1 MASTTIYPT
10 TIFPTTGRRNAVLL
24 FLTGLGLILAIGW
37 FLNRISIEP
46 TSAIDQQLRYL
57 SYVISATG
65 WVIFTLSLFLGI
77 IISQLDVITQELRQ
91 LRSFSTAPAP
101 SEPAQSP

>member
-1 MASTTIYPT
+1 
-10 TIFPTTGRRNAVLL
+10 L

-57 SYVISATG
+57 SYVISAAG
-65 WVIFTLSLFLGI
+65 WIIFTLALFLGI
-77 IISQLDVITQELRQ
+77 MISQLDVITQELRQ
-91 LRSFSTAPAP
+91 KSVSTSPTASQPV
-101 SEPAQSP
+101 QSP